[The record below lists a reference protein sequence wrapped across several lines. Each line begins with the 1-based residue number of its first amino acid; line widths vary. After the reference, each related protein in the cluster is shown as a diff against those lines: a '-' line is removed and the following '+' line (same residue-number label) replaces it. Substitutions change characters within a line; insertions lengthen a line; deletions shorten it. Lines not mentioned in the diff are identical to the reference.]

1 MIFGFSNH
9 TPNLHKCCELGS
21 GNGYL
26 ASVLASVVEDCEVW
40 VTDDDDH
47 ADLMRRTVEKNR
59 GMGLIKGAEERVKV
73 VRLLWGEDD
82 LGETFDFIFGTDVVY
97 RDHLHA
103 PFLSA
108 LCTHLSP
115 TGTAIVGVCMSDTS
129 VSFFDKL
136 REAGFVYERMDDAV
150 MPEEMRGDMFA
161 LLAIERDV
169 KSG

>member
-1 MIFGFSNH
+1 M
-9 TPNLHKCCELGS
+9 
-21 GNGYL
+21 
-26 ASVLASVVEDCEVW
+26 W

-59 GMGLIKGAEERVKV
+59 GTGLIKGGEERVKV

-103 PFLSA
+103 PFLLA
-108 LCTHLSP
+108 LDAHLSP
-115 TGTAIVGVCMSDTS
+115 SGTAIVGVCMSDTS
-129 VSFFDKL
+129 VGFFNKL

-150 MPEEMRGDMFA
+150 MPEEMRGDMFG
-161 LLAIERDV
+161 LLVIERED
-169 KSG
+169 KT